1 MPYFDYM
8 KKIIKELIPYLIII
22 VVVVTIRIFIVTPV
36 QVSGDSM
43 RPTLKNR
50 EILLLKK
57 YDRSFKR
64 FDIVVIDYDNDRLIK
79 RIIGLPG
86 ETIKIE
92 NDKLYI
98 NGKYIKQNFKRN
110 SKTNDYEYYKKIP
123 KNYYFVMGDNRNNST
138 DSRII
143 GPINKKNIKG
153 VIGFSIIPFKG
164 IK

>member
-8 KKIIKELIPYLIII
+8 KKIFKELIPYLIII
-22 VVVVTIRIFIVTPV
+22 VVVVSIRIFIVTPV

-57 YDRSFKR
+57 YDRSFQR

-86 ETIKIE
+86 ETIKIDYSM
-92 NDKLYI
+92 NPFTIKPKL
-98 NGKYIKQNFKRN
+98 NIKETKMIR
-110 SKTNDYEYYKKIP
+110 
-123 KNYYFVMGDNRNNST
+123 
-138 DSRII
+138 RII
-143 GPINKKNIKG
+143 ILKKL
-153 VIGFSIIPFKG
+153 
-164 IK
+164 

>member
-98 NGKYIKQNFKRN
+98 NGKYIKQNFKTLDILTKLYYNDMERN
-110 SKTNDYEYYKKIP
+110 
-123 KNYYFVMGDNRNNST
+123 
-138 DSRII
+138 
-143 GPINKKNIKG
+143 
-153 VIGFSIIPFKG
+153 FSYQ
-164 IK
+164 